1 MGSGGGPGGRYFGG
15 LPVGFRH
22 NHSVFAA
29 HCRSMLVVCALALAC
44 GAACRA
50 REPETPAAPIRL
62 VDLYKPAPA
71 ASASPTGV
79 DLPPPV
85 EWRFAPAAPVTAG
98 AAAPKGP
105 EGGAKPPAWTAG
117 PGVQGL
123 TVRDGRLA
131 GRTTADVAMIDLE
144 RPPSEDR
151 DVVHEVQVRMR
162 ASAGANLSVV
172 LRPTE
177 KVDAKAEAETVP
189 IIPWPFN
196 SPLVPGDEMR
206 TYALRTTASVP
217 AAFRHV
223 LVRPT
228 DAPGATFEIESVR
241 VVTRREH
248 LAGVSAGLGWHGL
261 SEVYREALVARAPDA
276 LSFEVHLPAR
286 PRLELAVGTI
296 ENAPVTFRVR
306 ARERGG
312 DADDTLL
319 ERTVTTAHRWETATV
334 DLARLAGR
342 DVTLSLVLAS
352 ERPRALGFWGT
363 PVIRSV
369 PEKTADKG
377 NTSPPTRPQGVIL
390 VWMDTLRR
398 DHLPMYGYARPT
410 TPNLARIA
418 AEGTIFDDCVA
429 QATWTKA
436 SGPSILTGLYPSTHG
451 VQSFNDLLPSSATTI
466 AEVYRQAG
474 YATLGLETIIFV
486 GKFSNQHQGF
496 EELHE
501 QGSFPERQA
510 GSTKAARTEVD
521 RLIPWLAAHRD
532 VPFFVLL
539 HLADAHSPHRPYPPY
554 DSMFGDPRGR
564 EQHDK
569 ETEKVRPFIQNATM
583 RPRGMPT
590 RDELAKAG
598 VDAERWI
605 AYEKDGYDGS
615 IRAMDAELGRLRER
629 LGEMGL
635 DRRTLIA
642 FLADHGEE
650 FLEHGRT
657 FHNQSVYGELTG
669 VPLFFWWPGRVPAG
683 RRAAETVELIDVM
696 PTLLELSGLAPPKGI
711 QGASLVTFMSD
722 GAHPG
727 WPRPAI
733 TEAAGR
739 PDPTVAP
746 KEESYAL
753 SLGEWKLAHH
763 VARPPTRPEFEL
775 FDRKKDP
782 LDSTNV
788 AAQHPEIVARL
799 LREMEAW
806 RRMAVSARLK
816 PDSALATTVSGEEL
830 ERLRALGYVQ

>member
-1 MGSGGGPGGRYFGG
+1 
-15 LPVGFRH
+15 
-22 NHSVFAA
+22 
-29 HCRSMLVVCALALAC
+29 
-44 GAACRA
+44 
-50 REPETPAAPIRL
+50 
-62 VDLYKPAPA
+62 
-71 ASASPTGV
+71 
-79 DLPPPV
+79 V
-85 EWRFAPAAPVTAG
+85 EWRFAAMPAP
-98 AAAPKGP
+98 PIGP
-105 EGGAKPPAWTAG
+105 SPKPPAWTAG

-123 TVRDGRLA
+123 TVRDGSLV
-131 GRTTADVAMIDLE
+131 GRTTADVALIDLE
-144 RPPSEDR
+144 RPPSDDR
-151 DVVHEVQVRMR
+151 DVVHEVQVRLR
-162 ASAGANLSVV
+162 ASAGANLAVL

-177 KVDAKAEAETVP
+177 KVDLKLEAEMVP

-196 SPLVPGDEMR
+196 SPLVAGDEMR
-206 TYALRTTASVP
+206 TYVLRTTASVP
-217 AAFRHV
+217 ASARHV
-223 LVRPT
+223 LIRPT

-248 LAGVSAGLGWHGL
+248 LAGVSAGLGWHGM
-261 SEVYREALVARAPDA
+261 SEVYREALVGRAPDA
-276 LSFEVHLPAR
+276 LSFDLHLPAR
-286 PRLELAVGTI
+286 ARLELALGTI

-306 ARERGG
+306 ARVRGG

-334 DLARLAGR
+334 DLTRLAGR
-342 DVTLSLVLAS
+342 DVTLSLALAS

-363 PVIRSV
+363 PVIRSL
-369 PEKTADKG
+369 PEKSAAADGTTA
-377 NTSPPTRPQGVIL
+377 PARPQGVIL

-410 TPNLARIA
+410 SPNLARIA

-501 QGSFPERQA
+501 QGSFPERNP
-510 GSTKAARTEVD
+510 GNTKIARTEID

-539 HLADAHSPHRPYPPY
+539 HMVDPHSPHRPYPPY
-554 DSMFGDPRGR
+554 DSMFADPRGR
-564 EQHDK
+564 EEHEK
-569 ETEKVRPFIQNATM
+569 ETEKVRPFIRNANM
-583 RPRGMPT
+583 RPRGMPS
-590 RDELAKAG
+590 RDELVEAG
-598 VDAERWI
+598 VDPERWI
-605 AYEKDGYDGS
+605 AYEKDSYDGS

-629 LGEMGL
+629 LVEMGL

-650 FLEHGRT
+650 FLDHGRT
-657 FHNQSVYGELTG
+657 FHNQSVYGELTS

-683 RRAAETVELIDVM
+683 RRAAETVQLIDVM
-696 PTLLELSGLAPPKGI
+696 PTLLELSGLASPKGI
-711 QGASLVTFMSD
+711 QGASLVPLMGD
-722 GAHPG
+722 GARPG

-733 TEAAGR
+733 TEAVGRIDPSVAG
-739 PDPTVAP
+739 

-753 SLGEWKLAHH
+753 SLGDWKLAHH
-763 VARPPTRPEFEL
+763 LVRPPNRPEFEL

-782 LDSTNV
+782 LDATDV

-799 LREMEAW
+799 LREMQAW
-806 RRMAVSARLK
+806 QRMALSARLK
-816 PDSALATTVSGEEL
+816 PDSALASTVSGEEL